1 VLPVAATATR
11 EEIDRAHER
20 LDAEEDAAATARPEG
35 AADDGDN
42 IGGPAPVQTGLF
54 DRVIEHP
61 ELEKLLDERAAA
73 NVKKLAA
80 TAKFKEKHDAAKAL
94 LEAQDLEDGTVVRCG
109 NHRITVK
116 RSEPRDV
123 AFTTGGK
130 RTIRIFPIGDES

>member
-11 EEIDRAHER
+11 EEIDQAHAR
-20 LDAEEDAAATARPEG
+20 LDAEEDAAAAARPEG
-35 AADDGDN
+35 AADDA
-42 IGGPAPVQTGLF
+42 GPIMVQAGLF

-73 NVKKLAA
+73 NVKKRAA
-80 TAKFKEKHDAAKAL
+80 TAKYKEKHDGAKAL

-123 AFTTGGK
+123 AFTTGGN
-130 RTIRIFPIGDES
+130 RTIRIFPLGDES

>member
-20 LDAEEDAAATARPEG
+20 LDEEEAARPEG
-35 AADDGDN
+35 AADDRDKIDG
-42 IGGPAPVQTGLF
+42 VQHGLF
-54 DRVIEHP
+54 DRVLQHP

-80 TAKFKEKHDAAKAL
+80 VAKFNEKHDAAKAL
-94 LEAQDLEDGTVVRCG
+94 LESMDLEDGTVVRCG

-130 RTIRIFPIGDES
+130 RTIRIFPIEGES

>member
-11 EEIDRAHER
+11 EEIDQAHAR

-35 AADDGDN
+35 AADD
-42 IGGPAPVQTGLF
+42 APVQHGLF

-80 TAKFKEKHDAAKAL
+80 TAKYKEKHDGAKAL

-116 RSEPRDV
+116 RSEPKDV
-123 AFTTGGK
+123 SFTTGGN
-130 RTIRIFPIGDES
+130 RTIRIFPISGGES

>member
-11 EEIDRAHER
+11 EEIDQAHAR
-20 LDAEEDAAATARPEG
+20 LDAEEAARPEG

-42 IGGPAPVQTGLF
+42 IGAPTPVQAGLF

-73 NVKKLAA
+73 NAKKLAA
-80 TAKFKEKHDAAKAL
+80 TAKYKEKHDGAKAL

-130 RTIRIFPIGDES
+130 RTIRIFPIGDE